1 MGFSSWRGNAGMIM
15 PTMRPGA
22 PEEVIRLLPDG
33 VGVITL
39 YLDIERGDEAE
50 FHNVLPHY
58 ERDIDRLARGGCDV
72 IHPAGAPPFMLLGY
86 EAERRRIKAW
96 EDLYGA
102 QFFTAGSNHVTAFRA
117 LGVRRIVGASYSALQ
132 NRIVVDYLTQAGLEI
147 LAMEPLEA
155 PFQAVGQISPMAL
168 YAHAKRL
175 FLAHPTAQAIYIQGA
190 GWRTLEVIEMLEQD
204 LGVPVIH
211 AVASKVW
218 EIQKRLRIHAP
229 RDGFGIMLRD
239 LPDLPGD

>member
-96 EDLYGA
+96 CRRLPSSITPRVWQSRLQE
-102 QFFTAGSNHVTAFRA
+102 RA
-117 LGVRRIVGASYSALQ
+117 S
-132 NRIVVDYLTQAGLEI
+132 
-147 LAMEPLEA
+147 
-155 PFQAVGQISPMAL
+155 
-168 YAHAKRL
+168 
-175 FLAHPTAQAIYIQGA
+175 
-190 GWRTLEVIEMLEQD
+190 
-204 LGVPVIH
+204 
-211 AVASKVW
+211 
-218 EIQKRLRIHAP
+218 
-229 RDGFGIMLRD
+229 
-239 LPDLPGD
+239 

>member
-22 PEEVIRLLPDG
+22 PEEIIRLLPDG

-50 FHNVLPHY
+50 FHDVLPHY
-58 ERDIDRLARGGCDV
+58 ERDIGRLARSGCEV

-86 EAERRRIKAW
+86 EGEHRRIKHW
-96 EDLYGA
+96 ENLYNS
-102 QFFTAGSNHVTAFRA
+102 QFFTAGSNHVAAFRA

-132 NRIVVDYLTQAGLEI
+132 NRIVIDYLTQAGIEV

-155 PFQAVGQISPMAL
+155 PFQSVGQISPLAL
-168 YAHAKRL
+168 YAHVKRL
-175 FLAHPTAQAIYIQGA
+175 YLANPTAQAIYIQGA
-190 GWRTLEVIEMLEQD
+190 GWRTLEVVEMLEQD
-204 LGVPVIH
+204 LGAPVVH
-211 AVASKVW
+211 AVISKVW

-229 RDGFGIMLRD
+229 RNGFGTMLRD
-239 LPDLPGD
+239 LPSLRCD